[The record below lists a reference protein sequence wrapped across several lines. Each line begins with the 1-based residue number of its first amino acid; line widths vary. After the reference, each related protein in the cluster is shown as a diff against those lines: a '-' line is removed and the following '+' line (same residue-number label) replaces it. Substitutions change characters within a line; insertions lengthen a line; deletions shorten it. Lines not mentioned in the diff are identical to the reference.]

1 MGADGVDLLLGQA
14 VRQRQAAV
22 VLDVL
27 PQFFYVLG
35 RRGTVGVTVL
45 RQPADEIIQLR
56 GIHAHLCGEG
66 VYPLLVGIG
75 VGIQLG
81 FGVGQL
87 LFGGIQL
94 RQAVI
99 ILLQPGLV
107 LGLAFLKLFAGGF
120 QLGGVGSQFFLAR
133 LQLRFGITQLGFGIG
148 QLSRAVVELCFV
160 GGQFVQAV
168 QILAL
173 TVIDFFLAVGQL
185 LSAVGQFGGS
195 ISQLLVGF
203 GLGVV
208 VLGPGV
214 VKLSACVGDDAV
226 IPRFAP
232 RIGNGFDVGLD
243 RVDVGLVDV
252 AQAVLF
258 KRAGGGQVDLGV
270 GLVGK
275 ILLWDVENQLDCAI
289 AHAGGLALEAEIVGV
304 VYDAHDG
311 ILGCVELGVKV
322 LVGFAHHQSGA
333 DGIGLLLSG
342 AGFYDAL
349 AGCLRQAALDEIE
362 PVDGVIVRRGQ
373 AVCSA
378 DDGVTVCFN
387 QQVCRVTRLHLAHT
401 IDPAE
406 RRDVLVG
413 QAQGGDNAQVVE
425 VAIVHITFHR
435 LFHVDGCGVE
445 PGQKADAQCH
455 DGKHGG
461 KTADGIFKRPQGIF
475 AIAACHLPF
484 DPFHG
489 GGVGVH
495 GLIDHPAAVDAYDPV
510 RHGGQ
515 GAVVGDD
522 DDGAAL
528 FAAGGLQQ
536 RQHLLAG
543 FVVQRAGGFIAQQDL
558 RVFGQ
563 CAGDG
568 NALLLTARKLRR
580 EVVFAVRQT
589 DLLQYGIGVQ
599 RVTAD
604 LGRKLNIFARS
615 QVLHQIVKLE
625 HKTDIVAAVGG
636 QAFFVKAA
644 DSLAVQQNGA
654 LVTGIHAA
662 QHIEHG
668 GFARARGAQDH
679 AELAFLNFKAH
690 MVGRRDAGLAHLVI
704 FTHVVKQHKRLRH
717 AKTLLFYR
725 YRFSIADLAENVV
738 KDF

>member
-14 VRQRQAAV
+14 VRQRQTAV
-22 VLDVL
+22 VLDGL

-107 LGLAFLKLFAGGF
+107 LSLAFLKLFAGGF
-120 QLGGVGSQFFLAR
+120 QLGGVGSQFFLSC
-133 LQLRFGITQLGFGIG
+133 LQLRFSVPQLGFGIG
-148 QLSRAVVELCFV
+148 QLSRTVVELCFV

-168 QILAL
+168 QIPAFS
-173 TVIDFFLAVGQL
+173 VVDFFLAVGQL
-185 LSAVGQFGGS
+185 LSAVGQFGGG

-203 GLGVV
+203 GLSVV

-232 RIGNGFDVGLD
+232 RIGNGFDIGLD

-258 KRAGGGQVDLGV
+258 KRAVGGQVDFGV
-270 GLVGK
+270 GFVGE
-275 ILLWDVENQLDCAI
+275 ILLWDVENQLDCAV
-289 AHAGGLALEAEIVGV
+289 AHAGGLTLEAEIVGV

-311 ILGCVELGVKV
+311 ILGRVELGVKV

-333 DGIGLLLSG
+333 DGIGLLLLSG

-373 AVCSA
+373 AVCAA
-378 DDGVTVCFN
+378 DDGVTVYFN

-543 FVVQRAGGFIAQQDL
+543 FVVQRTGGFIAQQDL

-580 EVVFAVRQT
+580 EVVFAVCQT
-589 DLLQYGIGVQ
+589 DLLQHGVGVQ

-615 QVLHQIVKLE
+615 QVLHKIVKLE
-625 HKTDIVAAVGG
+625 YKADVVAAVGG

-644 DSLAVQQNGA
+644 DSLAV
-654 LVTGIHAA
+654 
-662 QHIEHG
+662 
-668 GFARARGAQDH
+668 
-679 AELAFLNFKAH
+679 
-690 MVGRRDAGLAHLVI
+690 
-704 FTHVVKQHKRLRH
+704 
-717 AKTLLFYR
+717 
-725 YRFSIADLAENVV
+725 
-738 KDF
+738 